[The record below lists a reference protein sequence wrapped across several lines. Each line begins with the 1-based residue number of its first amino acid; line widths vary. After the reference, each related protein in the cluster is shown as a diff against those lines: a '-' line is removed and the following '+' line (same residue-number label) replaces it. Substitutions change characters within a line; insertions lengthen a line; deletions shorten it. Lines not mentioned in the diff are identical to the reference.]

1 MVSADRRDSQE
12 ASLRPGSCLFLVGV
26 KNDTW
31 KLRVVKDRNG
41 LAIVHHVNETR

>member
-26 KNDTW
+26 KNDTCGERQGW
-31 KLRVVKDRNG
+31 PGNRSSCK
-41 LAIVHHVNETR
+41 